1 MTNINKPATVKYYMY
16 QQPPLNI
23 PPVSEPFPN
32 VLLAHGI
39 IATSTFIPPWWAKN
53 RHIQTVWPR
62 FMQKRMKVT
71 WQSQRL
77 TLPDGDFV
85 NLAWV
90 GNRHDPGAYK
100 GLVILFHGLEGSN
113 KSHYANDMAANLCQQ
128 QYLVVLMHFRG
139 CGGQH
144 NTLPRAYHSGETE
157 DAWFLLNFLAQQFP
171 SMEKVAMGFSLGANM
186 LLKLLGEHTGQ
197 TILQGAI
204 AISPPFK
211 LQQCS
216 LSINQGLSRMY
227 QSYLLKS
234 MVNNLLEKM
243 SVIDYKGHLA
253 IDPGAA
259 SKLKNFREFDHY
271 VTAPLH
277 GFTSAEDYY
286 QKCSAIGFMNSI
298 NTPTLILHAKDDP
311 FMNENVLPQQSDL
324 SSSVRLELSAK
335 GGHVGFLQGTPWA
348 PKIWLHPRVNQ
359 FINETLGKSP
369 DNNSETK

>member
-1 MTNINKPATVKYYMY
+1 MC

-23 PPVSEPFPN
+23 PPVSKPLPD
-32 VLLAHGI
+32 VLLEHGI
-39 IATSTFIPPWWAKN
+39 IATSAFIPPWWASN

-85 NLAWV
+85 NLAWA
-90 GNRHDPGAYK
+90 GNRHEPEAYK

-128 QYLVVLMHFRG
+128 EYLVVLMHFRG

-144 NTLPRAYHSGETE
+144 NTLPRGYHSGETE
-157 DAWFLLNFLAQQFP
+157 DAWFLLNSLQQQFP
-171 SMEKVAMGFSLGANM
+171 AMEKIAMGFSLGANM
-186 LLKLLGEHTGQ
+186 LLKLLGERSEQ
-197 TILQGAI
+197 KILKGAI

-216 LSINQGLSRMY
+216 LSINQGVSRMY

-234 MVNNLLEKM
+234 MVNNLVDKM
-243 SVIDYKGHLA
+243 GLIDYQGHLEINPA
-253 IDPGAA
+253 NAR
-259 SKLKNFREFDHY
+259 KLKSFREFDQY

-277 GFTSAEDYY
+277 GFASADDYY
-286 QKCSAIGFMNSI
+286 QKCSAIGFI
-298 NTPTLILHAKDDP
+298 KTIATPTLILHAKDDP

-335 GGHVGFLQGTPWA
+335 GGHVGFLRGTPWA
-348 PKIWLHPRVNQ
+348 PEIWLHHRVNQ
-359 FINETLGKSP
+359 FVDQTLGKSP
-369 DNNSETK
+369 DKKSEEK